1 MFNSVRE
8 VIEQSAQKFGEKKFL
23 YCDGKEISFEEINSI
38 SSKVASLFHELGVSK
53 GDKVSLYLPNCLEF
67 VYCWFGLAK
76 LGAVLVPI
84 NNYFKSDETSYV
96 INNSDSKIVVT
107 DSNALEMVLSI
118 REECPSIEYV
128 ISVHPSQH
136 SGIIS
141 FHDFLETQTE
151 FSSDVE
157 INCHDD
163 AAILYT
169 SGTTGHPKGCV
180 EPQSYYLVN
189 PGLWAEALEL
199 TSEDRVLTPL
209 PLFHMNPQILSI
221 MGALILGAS
230 VIVLDRFHPKSWWN
244 DVIKYKATQFH
255 YLGVMPA
262 ILYSLPPREKDR
274 EHNIRVTLGAG
285 ISNEYHQLY
294 EERFG
299 LQAVEVFGMTE
310 VGLTMVTPIN
320 GERKVGTGC
329 MGKTLPGFHAS
340 VVDENN
346 QELPNGTV
354 GELVIKED
362 PRPEG
367 SAMMKG
373 YYKNSEATQKAW
385 EGGWFHTG
393 DMVKKD
399 EDGFFYFVDR
409 KKDIIRRS
417 GENISS
423 MEVEDCVKAH
433 PKVMEA
439 AAVPVPDHI
448 REQEVRVCIVL
459 KEGESAATVT
469 EQEIINWCSERL
481 AYFKVP
487 RYVEYI
493 NEFPKTASQKIQKSI
508 LKENLPEQ
516 CFDNV
521 IKAQI
526 SLKEKISSAAKK

>member
-8 VIEQSAQKFGEKKFL
+8 VIEQSAKKFGKKKFL
-23 YCDGKEISFEEINSI
+23 YCDGKEISFEEIDTI
-38 SSKVASLFHELGVSK
+38 SSKTANLFLELGVKK
-53 GDKVSLYLPNCLEF
+53 GDKVALYLPNCIEF
-67 VYCWFGLAK
+67 IYCWFGLAK

-84 NNYFKSDETSYV
+84 NNYFRATETSFV
-96 INNSDSKIVVT
+96 INHSDSKIVVT
-107 DSNALEMVLSI
+107 DSNALDMVLGV
-118 REECPSIEYV
+118 RGECPSIQYV
-128 ISVHPSQH
+128 ISVQPCQHP
-136 SGIIS
+136 GVIS
-141 FHDFLETQTE
+141 FHDFLEKQTDY
-151 FSSDVE
+151 FSNVE
-157 INCHDD
+157 INSHDD

-189 PGLWAEALEL
+189 PRLWAEALEL
-199 TSEDRVLTPL
+199 TNEDRVLTPL
-209 PLFHMNPQILSI
+209 PLFHMNPQILSV

-230 VIVLDRFHPKSWWN
+230 VIVLDRFHPKSWWE
-244 DVIKYKATQFH
+244 DIIKYEATQFH

-262 ILYSLPPREKDR
+262 ILYSFPPSVRDR
-274 EHNIRVTLGAG
+274 EHNVKVTLGAG
-285 ISNEYHQLY
+285 ISNEYHELY

-299 LQAVEVFGMTE
+299 IKAVEVFGMTE
-310 VGLTMVTPIN
+310 VGLNMVTPIH
-320 GERKVGTGC
+320 GERRTGTGC
-329 MGKTLPGFHAS
+329 MGKPLPGFQAM

-354 GELVIKED
+354 GELVLKED

-373 YYKNSEATQKAW
+373 YYKNPEATQKAW

-439 AAVPVPDHI
+439 AAVPVPDPI

-459 KEGESAATVT
+459 KEGESAATVP
-469 EQEIINWCSERL
+469 EQEIIDWCSQRL

-493 NEFPKTASQKIQKSI
+493 HEFPKTASQKIQKSI
-508 LKENLPEQ
+508 LKENLPESCYDHLVKGQ
-516 CFDNV
+516 V
-521 IKAQI
+521 
-526 SLKEKISSAAKK
+526 SLKDNISSATK

>member
-8 VIEQSAQKFGEKKFL
+8 VIEQSAQKFGKKKFL
-23 YCDGKEISFEEINSI
+23 YCDENEISFEEINLI
-38 SSKVASLFHELGVSK
+38 SSKVASLFHELGVTK
-53 GDKVSLYLPNCLEF
+53 GDKVALYLPNCIEF
-67 VYCWFGLAK
+67 IYCWFGLAK

-84 NNYFKSDETSYV
+84 NNFFKSNETSYV
-96 INNSDSKIVVT
+96 LDNSDSKIVVT
-107 DSNALEMVLSI
+107 DSNALEMVLGV

-128 ISVHPSQH
+128 ISIQPSNHP
-136 SGIIS
+136 GVIS
-141 FHDFLETQTE
+141 FYDFLEKQTAYL
-151 FSSDVE
+151 SVVE
-157 INCHDD
+157 IQRDDD

-189 PGLWAEALEL
+189 PRLWAEALEL

-209 PLFHMNPQILSI
+209 PLFHMNPQILSV

-230 VIVLDRFHPKSWWN
+230 VIVLDRFHPKSWWE

-262 ILYSLPPREKDR
+262 ILYSMQPSLRDR
-274 EHNIRVTLGAG
+274 EHNVRVTLGAG

-299 LQAVEVFGMTE
+299 LKAVEVFGMTE
-310 VGLTMVTPIN
+310 VGLNMVTPIH
-320 GERKVGTGC
+320 GERRIGTGC
-329 MGKTLPGFHAS
+329 MGKPLPGFHAR

-346 QELPNGTV
+346 KEVSNGSI

-362 PRPEG
+362 QRPEG
-367 SAMMKG
+367 SAMMKE
-373 YYKNSEATQKAW
+373 YYKNPEATKKAW

-459 KEGESAATVT
+459 KEGESAATVP
-469 EQEIINWCSERL
+469 EQEIIDWCTERL

-508 LKENLPEQ
+508 LKENLPMQ

-521 IKAQI
+521 LKAQI
-526 SLKEKISSAAKK
+526 SLKEKISSAVKK